1 MPPLGGQTTSGSVTV
16 RRVSGLPRL
25 LLHVIP
31 VGGRQLDFGLR
42 RVAAL
47 VLVLV
52 VDPASRRRID
62 PGLVSA
68 ALGLTASESQV
79 AVMLCEGR
87 TPRDIAAATGRQES
101 TIYVLS
107 RRACRK
113 LGVSR
118 QVDLVRMLLSLA
130 DVSPPRR

>member
-42 RVAAL
+42 RVTA
-47 VLVLV
+47 LVLV

-87 TPRDIAAATGRQES
+87 TPRDATSPR
-101 TIYVLS
+101 

>member
-16 RRVSGLPRL
+16 RRVSRLPRFL
-25 LLHVIP
+25 LQVIP

-42 RVAAL
+42 RVAA
-47 VLVLV
+47 LVLV